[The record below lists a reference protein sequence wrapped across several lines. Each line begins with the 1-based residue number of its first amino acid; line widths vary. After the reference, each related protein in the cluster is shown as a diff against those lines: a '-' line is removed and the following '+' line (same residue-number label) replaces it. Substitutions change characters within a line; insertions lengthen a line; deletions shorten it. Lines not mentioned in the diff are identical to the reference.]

1 MVIQRLFSL
10 RNSAPDTIEL
20 ENGIS
25 LVKSGFGVIAK
36 FLRKFKF
43 FREKQDKLLMY
54 NVMMGDKEVG
64 YIQVNED
71 IPDKEL
77 NIVWIEI
84 YNGYD
89 GNHYATETMKAV
101 IKWAKDNGYKKL
113 TLEVPGISPNAR
125 HIYEKLGFK
134 NTGKTLGNKDD
145 MWGGLTCMEKT
156 FASAAK
162 IISDEAIKKGIAKEV
177 AKSTEWIKTHPFDPG
192 LLRKKTVKRV
202 SLFSEENKE
211 E

>member
-71 IPDKEL
+71 VPEKEL

-84 YNGYD
+84 YNGYE
-89 GNHYATETMKAV
+89 GKHYATETMKS
-101 IKWAKDNGYKKL
+101 IIGWAKKEGYKKL
-113 TLEVPGISPNAR
+113 TLEVPGTSPNAR

-134 NTGKTLGNKDD
+134 DTGKTLGNKDD

-156 FASAAK
+156 FANAAK
-162 IISDEAIKKGIAKEV
+162 VVSDEIIKKGIAKEV
-177 AKSTEWIKTHPFDPG
+177 AKSTEWIKKHPFDPG

-202 SLFSEENKE
+202 SLFSEESREK
-211 E
+211 